1 MRRKVC
7 HTRPGGDKLLLRKHG
22 QREPG
27 AAGCTGVWSDG
38 RAILTEQLPALWRA
52 RPVRMRGPPP
62 PSAGPDRG
70 RRVVASEAR
79 RLEAESRWLGAVPKE
94 KVGAEPGSGGGPWR
108 AGGDGG
114 ESDTGLTVEQG
125 RGLTD
130 RPPPCGSYT
139 RSGSG
144 RASLPR
150 LSERR
155 VRATVMAA
163 VARTAPV
170 EPRSER

>member
-1 MRRKVC
+1 M
-7 HTRPGGDKLLLRKHG
+7 
-22 QREPG
+22 
-27 AAGCTGVWSDG
+27 
-38 RAILTEQLPALWRA
+38 
-52 RPVRMRGPPP
+52 
-62 PSAGPDRG
+62 AGP
-70 RRVVASEAR
+70 V
-79 RLEAESRWLGAVPKE
+79 LKE

-125 RGLTD
+125 RRLTE
-130 RPPPCGSYT
+130 RPPPCGSHT

-155 VRATVMAA
+155 VMAMVMAA

-170 EPRSER
+170 ELPSER